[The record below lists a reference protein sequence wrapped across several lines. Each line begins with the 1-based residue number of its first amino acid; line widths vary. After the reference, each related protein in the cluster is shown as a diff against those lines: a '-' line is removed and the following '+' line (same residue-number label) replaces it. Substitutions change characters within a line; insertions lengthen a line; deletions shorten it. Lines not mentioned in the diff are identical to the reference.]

1 MKKLLFPL
9 LICLSL
15 CSCHS
20 YKNEIVSFDME
31 NYQSDIDLVL
41 STNERAKLP
50 ANFTLNSYY
59 IRENDGF
66 IYTIQIV
73 YKDIEIKN
81 IKAIMLPNDMND
93 YKESILPCIGYT
105 DSLTLSEKKDVS
117 KNQYSGFNLSY
128 KTDKDDLC
136 FDFFV
141 RDESIDKYN
150 IYVVSSFTLLE
161 E

>member
-9 LICLSL
+9 LVCLSL

-20 YKNEIVSFDME
+20 YKNEITSFDMK
-31 NYQSDIDLVL
+31 NYHNDIDLVL
-41 STNERAKLP
+41 STSERAKSP
-50 ANFTLNSYY
+50 SKFTLNSYY
-59 IRENDGF
+59 VKDNDGF

-73 YKDIEIKN
+73 YKDVEIKN
-81 IKAIMLPNDMND
+81 IKAIMLPNDLED

-105 DSLTLSEKKDVS
+105 DALTLSEKRDVS

-128 KTDKDDLC
+128 KTDKDNLS

-141 RDESIDKYN
+141 RDEANDEYD
-150 IYVVSSFTLLE
+150 IYAVSSFTLLE